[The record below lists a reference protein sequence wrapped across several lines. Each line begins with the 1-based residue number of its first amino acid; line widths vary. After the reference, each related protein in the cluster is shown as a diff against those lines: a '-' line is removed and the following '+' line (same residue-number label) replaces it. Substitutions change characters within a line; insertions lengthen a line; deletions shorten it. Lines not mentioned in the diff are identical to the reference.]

1 MKKIFLLL
9 LLLSLKGTA
18 QVTLTTVYETPQSQ
32 INLYVVSQG
41 FTSATMGEFDTFS
54 ANFLTKLWNTEP
66 YMSNKPNF
74 RVIIVKDVAAV
85 NTYPR
90 AFNQFSPP
98 TVCSGNPVSV
108 ADGSE
113 SPETFY
119 ARMDTLVA
127 DYIPDYDED
136 HSYVIAIFNN
146 LYYTG
151 GGGRYTFA
159 TTFCPS
165 YYSYMHDVLIH
176 EFSHSFGLLGDEYN
190 SNSAGVDPNDF
201 PIFHDRNVTT
211 ITTPDDIPWKY
222 LIDPATP
229 IPTCAAVSPCTAT
242 ALGLYAG
249 ANYSTTG
256 WYRATPNCKMR
267 TVTANFCSVCS
278 DIITEKIKEH
288 LCRSNVSVTENF
300 VSRHQNMVH
309 WRKSVDA
316 LQSTSVIANRISVD
330 YVAQEQIELQPG
342 FESVAGSN
350 FEAGIGDCY
359 DISVRNPYRIKR
371 SNSFY
376 GCTLRPE
383 ELEPVSGG
391 LHSADLQLF
400 PNPTSGLLDVYL
412 ESDHIQSITIMSIEG
427 KVVFEKLIGNNYSQ
441 IDVGGF
447 AKGIYLLS
455 ARMPDGQMMQCKFV
469 KN

>member
-1 MKKIFLLL
+1 MKKIFFILILCAVKV
-9 LLLSLKGTA
+9 SA

-32 INLYVVSQG
+32 INLYVISQG
-41 FTSATMGEFDTFS
+41 FTSATMGQFDTFS

-74 RVIIVKDVAAV
+74 RVIIVKDVALV
-85 NTYPR
+85 DTYPR
-90 AFNQFSPP
+90 AYNQFSPP
-98 TVCSGNPVSV
+98 SVCSGSPVTV

-119 ARMDTLVA
+119 ARMDDLVENF
-127 DYIPDYDED
+127 IPDYDQD

-176 EFSHSFGLLGDEYN
+176 EFSHSFGLVGDEYN

-211 ITTPDDIPWKY
+211 ITQPDDIPWKY
-222 LIDPATP
+222 LIDPSTP

-267 TVTANFCSVCS
+267 TVTAGFCAVCS
-278 DIITEKIKEH
+278 DIITEKITEH
-288 LCRSNVSVTENF
+288 LCRSNVSVTEDF
-300 VSRHQNMVH
+300 VTRHQNMTH

-316 LQSTSVIANRISVD
+316 LQSTSVIGNRISVD
-330 YVAQEQIELQPG
+330 YVAQGQIELQPG
-342 FESVAGSN
+342 FESVAGSH
-350 FEAGIGDCY
+350 FEAVIGDCY

-376 GCTLRPE
+376 GCSLRPD
-383 ELEPVSGG
+383 EPGSVSN
-391 LHSADLQLF
+391 AAVAKAVQLY
-400 PNPTSGLLDVYL
+400 PNPTSGMLDIYL
-412 ESDHIQSITIMSIEG
+412 EDDQIESITILSIEG
-427 KVVFEKLIGNNYSQ
+427 KVVFEKTIGNQYSQ
-441 IDVGGF
+441 IDVGGL
-447 AKGIYLLS
+447 ANGIYLLNT
-455 ARMPDGQMMQCKFV
+455 RKPNGQILQCKFV
-469 KN
+469 KD